1 MIGAR
6 SLYLLYCSLY
16 DWRYPWYH
24 GSIPDSIPL
33 VLQYTCTYSSTMV
46 RNGTVSLSMSLDLS
60 SPRARSDWGGCLD
73 VPNAARQDRAILTAK
88 NNVQAAE
95 EDGHVVAR
103 DADVGSEKAEDPP
116 VRLGNQATEICL
128 FCGPCRRSRTQTAS
142 VSIQSTK
149 NTVCAFGRTR
159 RVREVVQGRD
169 HVRCDGPRGR
179 RMLIEPRRQTEGCL
193 MAAFCHDAVA
203 NLWGKRRIRL
213 KSCPDYAGGSFT
225 PKVR

>member
-6 SLYLLYCSLY
+6 SLYLPVLPCALLVRLAVAYGYQIVSI
-16 DWRYPWYH
+16 PWYH
-24 GSIPDSIPL
+24 WH
-33 VLQYTCTYSSTMV
+33 SSTLV
-46 RNGTVSLSMSLDLS
+46 RNGTVSVSMSLDLS
-60 SPRARSDWGGCLD
+60 SPHARSDWGGCLD

-116 VRLGNQATEICL
+116 VRLGNQATKICL

-179 RMLIEPRRQTEGCL
+179 RMVIEPP
-193 MAAFCHDAVA
+193 
-203 NLWGKRRIRL
+203 
-213 KSCPDYAGGSFT
+213 PDGGPPDGGFL
-225 PKVR
+225 P